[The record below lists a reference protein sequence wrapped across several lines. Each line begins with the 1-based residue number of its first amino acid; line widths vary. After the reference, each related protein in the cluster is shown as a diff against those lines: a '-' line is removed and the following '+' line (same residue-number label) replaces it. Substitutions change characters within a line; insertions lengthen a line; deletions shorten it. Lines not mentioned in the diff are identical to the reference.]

1 MQICPFSGSHP
12 ATTPPPPRHHLTH
25 HHLTHPS
32 PPHARSLREERH
44 KLELALEESK
54 SAQKQAEKV
63 AEEARDA
70 ARKAADVADSLRKA
84 AEAAGVELDDHLVE
98 TSKYL
103 PTSEQ
108 EIGLL
113 KAEIADLKT
122 RVFDP
127 KKAMS
132 MLSQMPSLGM
142 ISSMPMMMGLGGMQK
157 VASMPNFLA
166 DGIKRET
173 GVGVGGDVGGMAS
186 VGGVGGVGTSAVP
199 PPRSGA

>member
-1 MQICPFSGSHP
+1 M
-12 ATTPPPPRHHLTH
+12 
-25 HHLTHPS
+25 
-32 PPHARSLREERH
+32 
-44 KLELALEESK
+44 
-54 SAQKQAEKV
+54 
-63 AEEARDA
+63 
-70 ARKAADVADSLRKA
+70 ADSLRKA

-142 ISSMPMMMGLGGMQK
+142 ISSMPMMMGLGGIGGLNPLGGMQK

-186 VGGVGGVGTSAVP
+186 VGGVGGVGGVGTSAVP